1 MLTLQ
6 LNTVRPCVN
15 DDKTLPTA
23 LEWNTGHT
31 IDMAC
36 HFSKPIIVSVHING
50 QPVCALLD
58 SGSLSDF
65 MSTTLADQ
73 LKLKTDILTKPL
85 PVQLAVSGSCTKV
98 NDSTTAQ
105 HQYQTIDEQWCF
117 DIMNLDGYDLIL
129 GTLFTVAQ
137 KSVSMFEHFHAIA
150 SL

>member
-1 MLTLQ
+1 
-6 LNTVRPCVN
+6 
-15 DDKTLPTA
+15 
-23 LEWNTGHT
+23 
-31 IDMAC
+31 
-36 HFSKPIIVSVHING
+36 
-50 QPVCALLD
+50 
-58 SGSLSDF
+58 